1 MRKTDKPLLVGI
13 TGGIGSGK
21 SVVAKIF
28 SILGVP
34 VYDSDSR
41 AKWLMEHNPEVKD
54 AVIAQFGPESY
65 LENGALNRPYL
76 AQQVFSDA
84 EKTSQINDIVH
95 PAVRKDT
102 EEWVQKHA
110 NQQYVLKEA
119 ALLFEAGVYKELDFI
134 ITVIAPVPLRVQR
147 VILRDKHRSRED
159 VMQIIDKQWPDSE
172 KRALSQAIIH
182 NDENRFVIQQVLD
195 IHTKLMRK

>member
-21 SVVAKIF
+21 SMVAKIF
-28 SILGVP
+28 SILGIP

-54 AVIAQFGPESY
+54 AVIAQFGSESY
-65 LENGALNRPYL
+65 LENGALNRVYL

-84 EKTSQINDIVH
+84 EKTSQINEIVH

-134 ITVIAPVPLRVQR
+134 ITVIAPIHLRVQR

-159 VMQIIDKQWPDSE
+159 VMQIINKQWPDSE